1 MEGGSIAVV
10 MEDIQTRTA
19 VTDEGAFTWSAGD
32 QIWLEITANP
42 GYVTGTL
49 SSGAGAGRANFAY
62 GTYFGDM
69 TGKAVYPFNA
79 GHDVN
84 GNELSVVLPASY
96 DLGSNLSNTN
106 AAMYG
111 VETNGSIKFNHLAGV
126 MRFKFINAPVG
137 TDKFI
142 ITLDKKINGTFT
154 PDLTEDYPVLQTE
167 TTSNESEK
175 SITLN
180 FDALT
185 SVQDIMLY
193 VPLPLGTYTTLGL
206 EVKAGSQSV
215 WTYSNT
221 VTNTIKRK
229 SLILMPSVTLA
240 GSVSGDIEGG
250 ETPSVPDGGD
260 SDYMQYIV
268 YNGTGNNNNTV
279 ISGDSSWN
287 LEPFFYSRVS
297 DINEIELKFQ
307 MGPSSA
313 NPYDS
318 EMRWLFSS
326 ERPYVNNGVRLSADG
341 LVLRYNNSGYNVVT
355 NEKIITW
362 DEMDASITDKIVLN
376 ISVSQKKI
384 TVNCREIS
392 VPELETFTDIEYL
405 FSSYYYINDDGYA
418 KNYVT
423 VPVESKLYYAKI
435 WNTSGSLLYHGYASE
450 GEKSE
455 GNTQPVWKSEY
466 NGTTYLEFPN
476 TNFQSFWVS
485 TYTSNWLPFGGGI
498 DVDDTPSVS
507 DAVDLS
513 AAGTAN
519 SYIVSEAGSYKF
531 VPTKG
536 NSSES
541 VGAISSVEVLWETFG
556 TSETPSV
563 GSLISNVRYEGGDIF
578 FDTPETFKEGNAVI
592 AAKDASGAILWS
604 WHIWLT
610 DQPQEQV
617 YYNNAGTMMARNL
630 GATSATPGDVG
641 ALGLLYQWGRKDP
654 FLGSSSISSSTEAKS
669 TLTWPSAVSSDSSNG
684 TIDYAIEHPTTFIKR
699 NQNNNDWYDT
709 GSSVDN
715 TRWTT
720 SETLKSVYDPCPGG
734 WRVPDGGSKRSW
746 SKAFGSSS
754 IFPDASLYDSTNKGI
769 NFSGIFCDV
778 ATIWYPVSGYRNS
791 YDGTLSAVGSNG
803 YCWSASPTPQ
813 NFSTYGASLL
823 VFGTGSNVTLDA
835 GSDRSNGFS
844 VRCVKENSSSDLPTE
859 PETPAEPDLS
869 QPSYSVQL
877 NPATYGWVKSTSVSN
892 PDASLY
898 DGVYESTNQ
907 GMSNTKSIMYID
919 INGYDEFTIYV
930 RSYADSYFDYVE
942 VSNLD
947 VNITYRTSGFKM
959 TTSGNQQSGTSI
971 SSYTEVK
978 FTNIGG
984 GQHRIMVAYKKD
996 YSYNENDDKGYVL
1009 IPKNKGSQT
1018 PSSTDLSSNGTANSY
1033 IVSEAGSYKF
1043 TPTKGNSSE
1052 SVGAISSVDVLWE
1065 TFGTS
1070 ETPSVGSLI
1079 SSVSYADGKIGFS
1092 TPQSYREGNAVIAAK
1107 DVSGTIL
1114 WSWHIWLTDQPEEQV
1129 YYNNAGTMMDRNLG
1143 ATSATPG
1150 DVGALGLLYQW
1161 GRKDPFLGSSS
1172 ISSSTESKST
1182 ITWPSTVSSN
1192 SSNGTVEY
1200 ATSHPTTF
1208 ITYNDSNCDWYYTG
1222 SNSTNDTRWQ
1232 SEKTI
1237 YDPCPVGW
1245 RVPDGGANGVWS
1257 TALGSSSS
1265 NSGTYD
1271 STNKGINFSSKFG
1284 FASTIWYPALGS
1296 RYDDSGRYWSV
1307 TPGND
1312 LANGLSFDCY
1322 GNVLPSSCGFRASG
1336 FGVRCQKEGTGGG
1349 LQIDVTTAK
1358 DLSALGTA
1366 NSYIVSNKGTY
1377 SISAVK
1383 GNSGVSVGAI
1393 TSVEVL
1399 WESYGT
1405 DEKPLKGSLVSCAK
1419 YENGK
1424 VYFKTSDTYRE
1435 GNAVIAAKDASGEIL
1450 WSWHIWLTD
1459 QPEEQE
1465 YYNNAGTM
1473 MDRNLGATSA
1483 TPGDVG
1489 ALGLLYQW
1497 GRKDPFLGSSSISS
1511 GTEAKST
1518 ITWPSVVSSNT
1529 TNGTIEYAT
1538 SHPTTFITYNS
1549 SNYDWYY
1556 TGSSSTDNTRWQSEK
1571 TIYDPCPVGWRVPDG
1586 GSNGVWSTALG
1597 SSSDFAN
1604 DSLYDSTNEGI
1615 NFSGRFGSA
1624 STIWY
1629 PASGCRYYDDRSLY
1643 SVGSYGSY
1651 WSASPNGSGACL
1663 LDFGNGGYVYPSY
1676 DNARAYGYSVRCL
1689 QE

>member
-1 MEGGSIAVV
+1 MNIRLFSLFATAGLFFAGCAMEEVPMEGGSIAVV

-19 VTDEGAFTWSAGD
+19 VTEEGAFTWSAGD

-69 TGKAVYPFNA
+69 TGKAVYPFNV

-154 PDLTEDYPVLQTE
+154 ADLTEDYPVLQTE

-250 ETPSVPDGGD
+250 DTPGGSQDGDYIDEYGINHGQGVEIDGVVWAPVNCGYHATDYKYGKLYQWGRKYGQGYDSNDASVPSIVEGGVMPSIGQSASNAD
-260 SDYMQYIV
+260 KFYL
-268 YNGTGNNNNTV
+268 G
-279 ISGDSSWN
+279 SS
-287 LEPFFYSRVS
+287 
-297 DINEIELKFQ
+297 
-307 MGPSSA
+307 
-313 NPYDS
+313 
-318 EMRWLFSS
+318 
-326 ERPYVNNGVRLSADG
+326 
-341 LVLRYNNSGYNVVT
+341 
-355 NEKIITW
+355 
-362 DEMDASITDKIVLN
+362 
-376 ISVSQKKI
+376 
-384 TVNCREIS
+384 
-392 VPELETFTDIEYL
+392 
-405 FSSYYYINDDGYA
+405 SSYYDWLSYLDRDNFLWNSGTEDAPVKTEYDPCPEGWRVPTYAELNSLSTNKSSWSTNDNHNGY
-418 KNYVT
+418 
-423 VPVESKLYYAKI
+423 
-435 WNTSGSLLYHGYASE
+435 WFSGS
-450 GEKSE
+450 
-455 GNTQPVWKSEY
+455 
-466 NGTTYLEFPN
+466 
-476 TNFQSFWVS
+476 QSYSSSV
-485 TYTSNWLPFGGGI
+485 TSVFFSAAGIRYGI
-498 DVDDTPSVS
+498 DGGKDLRTYCGYYWSSRPNSTNAQFLSFGSGSVGMNELSRSNGYSVRCVREDSMIEVPDEPSRP

-513 AAGTAN
+513 ATGTAN
-519 SYIVSEAGSYKF
+519 SYIVLSAGSYKF
-531 VPTKG
+531 STVKG

-541 VGAISSVEVLWETFG
+541 VGTVVSAEVLWETFG

-563 GSLISNVRYEGGDIF
+563 GSLVSNVRYEGGDIF
-578 FDTPETFKEGNAVI
+578 FNTPETFKEGNAVI
-592 AAKDASGAILWS
+592 AAKDASGTILWS

-610 DQPQEQV
+610 DQPEEQV
-617 YYNNAGTMMARNL
+617 YYNNAGTMMDRNL

-720 SETLKSVYDPCPGG
+720 SETFKSVYDPCPVG
-734 WRVPDGGSKRSW
+734 WRVPDGGSNRSW

-930 RSYADSYFDYVE
+930 RSYADSYSDYVE

-1018 PSSTDLSSNGTANSY
+1018 PSEPQAIDYIDEYGINYGQGVEIDGVVWAPVNCGYHATD
-1033 IVSEAGSYKF
+1033 YK
-1043 TPTKGNSSE
+1043 
-1052 SVGAISSVDVLWE
+1052 
-1065 TFGTS
+1065 
-1070 ETPSVGSLI
+1070 
-1079 SSVSYADGKIGFS
+1079 YGK
-1092 TPQSYREGNAVIAAK
+1092 
-1107 DVSGTIL
+1107 
-1114 WSWHIWLTDQPEEQV
+1114 
-1129 YYNNAGTMMDRNLG
+1129 
-1143 ATSATPG
+1143 
-1150 DVGALGLLYQW
+1150 LYQW
-1161 GRKDPFLGSSS
+1161 GRKYGQGYDGSLYDVDGYNIGECSDASTPLSVSGPVSLATGQSESNSNKLYTSSS
-1172 ISSSTESKST
+1172 SSSYDWVTPQDDALWNSGTEDN
-1182 ITWPSTVSSN
+1182 PV
-1192 SSNGTVEY
+1192 
-1200 ATSHPTTF
+1200 
-1208 ITYNDSNCDWYYTG
+1208 
-1222 SNSTNDTRWQ
+1222 
-1232 SEKTI
+1232 KTQ
-1237 YDPCPVGW
+1237 YDPCPAGW
-1245 RVPDGGANGVWS
+1245 RVPTSAELSNLSSNYSSMSTNDDQRGRWFSGSSTYSTSVSRVFFPAAGARHYDGGFANHRGYTGYYWSSRPYNGGANCLFFYS
-1257 TALGSSSS
+1257 GSVYMDSS
-1265 NSGTYD
+1265 
-1271 STNKGINFSSKFG
+1271 
-1284 FASTIWYPALGS
+1284 
-1296 RYDDSGRYWSV
+1296 R
-1307 TPGND
+1307 
-1312 LANGLSFDCY
+1312 
-1322 GNVLPSSCGFRASG
+1322 RASG
-1336 FGVRCQKEGTGGG
+1336 
-1349 LQIDVTTAK
+1349 L
-1358 DLSALGTA
+1358 
-1366 NSYIVSNKGTY
+1366 
-1377 SISAVK
+1377 
-1383 GNSGVSVGAI
+1383 
-1393 TSVEVL
+1393 
-1399 WESYGT
+1399 
-1405 DEKPLKGSLVSCAK
+1405 
-1419 YENGK
+1419 
-1424 VYFKTSDTYRE
+1424 
-1435 GNAVIAAKDASGEIL
+1435 
-1450 WSWHIWLTD
+1450 
-1459 QPEEQE
+1459 
-1465 YYNNAGTM
+1465 
-1473 MDRNLGATSA
+1473 
-1483 TPGDVG
+1483 
-1489 ALGLLYQW
+1489 
-1497 GRKDPFLGSSSISS
+1497 
-1511 GTEAKST
+1511 
-1518 ITWPSVVSSNT
+1518 
-1529 TNGTIEYAT
+1529 
-1538 SHPTTFITYNS
+1538 
-1549 SNYDWYY
+1549 
-1556 TGSSSTDNTRWQSEK
+1556 
-1571 TIYDPCPVGWRVPDG
+1571 
-1586 GSNGVWSTALG
+1586 
-1597 SSSDFAN
+1597 
-1604 DSLYDSTNEGI
+1604 
-1615 NFSGRFGSA
+1615 
-1624 STIWY
+1624 
-1629 PASGCRYYDDRSLY
+1629 
-1643 SVGSYGSY
+1643 
-1651 WSASPNGSGACL
+1651 
-1663 LDFGNGGYVYPSY
+1663 
-1676 DNARAYGYSVRCL
+1676 SVRCV
-1689 QE
+1689 QVTD